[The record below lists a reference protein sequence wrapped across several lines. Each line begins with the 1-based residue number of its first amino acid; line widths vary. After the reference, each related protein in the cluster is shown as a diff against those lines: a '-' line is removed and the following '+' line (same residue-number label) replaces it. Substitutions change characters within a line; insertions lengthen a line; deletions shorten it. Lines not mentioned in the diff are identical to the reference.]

1 MSAQRHTSA
10 LRRAP
15 LLVLAA
21 LLAAG
26 GQAQNPPQAPLAQGT
41 IRSTVDLVQ
50 VDVVVT
56 GRDGQPVKGLRQDQ
70 FRVDE
75 DGREQRIAS
84 FDYFDVEK
92 IETAAADDVA
102 PVVIPLGGVAQPEMI
117 RQQVRDRRLIVL
129 FFDLTSL
136 QPPDLERAIGAAS
149 RFVREQMSPADLVGV
164 VIFGNQLQVIADF
177 TSDRDLLDRAVSS
190 LLPGREA
197 DLAELAAS
205 TAAADATAASPDTGA
220 AFTADE
226 TEFNVFN
233 TDRKLA
239 ALESVADLLRDIPG
253 KKSVLQF
260 TSGITQTGEENRSQL
275 RATTDAAN
283 RANVSIYSVDSRGLL
298 AEAPGGDASMSAASG
313 TAMYTGAS
321 VFQQQDAR
329 DSSRQTLL
337 TLAEDTGGRAFFDLG
352 DLSEAFD
359 AVQQDTSGYYLLGY
373 YTTNAARDG
382 RWRSIRV
389 RLSGVSGARVTFRE
403 GYYAPKDFGVY
414 TTEDRER
421 QLDEAM
427 RSQAPLVELPIAVET
442 AWFRLDRNQ
451 VFVPISAKLA
461 SSALQ
466 WAQKSNRR
474 EVQFDFAAEIRQAR
488 SNRVVGALRD
498 TVTVRLDAERFE
510 QIQQNALVY
519 QGGIILPAGSYRL
532 KFLAREN
539 ETGRIGTF
547 EDDLVLPAAAPNAM
561 QLSSVVLSSQIV
573 AAPRTSEVQT
583 RGYARDARLRE
594 SPLEVAGERIIP
606 SVTRV
611 FTSQQTLYILFQ
623 AYAPERTDLTRLR
636 AGLSFFRN
644 GRQASQTPLVAPAQ
658 VNENSRTASFRIS
671 LPLSEIATGRY
682 TVQAVVVEAGGA
694 QAAFARG
701 YFALRS
707 PANAATAAPGG
718 N

>member
-1 MSAQRHTSA
+1 MRAAPRSPLVRRFGA
-10 LRRAP
+10 LA
-15 LLVLAA
+15 LA
-21 LLAAG
+21 LSVAAS
-26 GQAQNPPQAPLAQGT
+26 GQAQNAQPQAGAPGT
-41 IRSTVDLVQ
+41 IRTTVDLVQ

-56 GRDGQPVKGLRQDQ
+56 GRDGRPVKGLRQDQ
-70 FRVDE
+70 FSVAE

-84 FDYFDVEK
+84 FDYFDVER
-92 IETAAADDVA
+92 IETAAAGETT
-102 PVVIPLGGVAQPEMI
+102 PVVVPLGGVAQPEMI

-129 FFDLTSL
+129 FFDLSSL
-136 QPPDLERAIGAAS
+136 QPADLDRSTRAAQGFI
-149 RFVREQMSPADLVGV
+149 REQMSPADLVGV
-164 VIFGNQLQVIADF
+164 VIFANQLHVVADF
-177 TSDRDLLDRAVSS
+177 TSDRDLLERAVGA
-190 LLPGREA
+190 LLPGHEGELSA
-197 DLAELAAS
+197 LAG
-205 TAAADATAASPDTGA
+205 ATASADGTVAMPDTGA
-220 AFTADE
+220 AFTADD

-239 ALESVADLLRDIPG
+239 AIEAVADLLRDIPG

-283 RANVSIYSVDSRGLL
+283 RANVSIYSVDSRGLM

-313 TAMYTGAS
+313 TGMYSGAA
-321 VFQQQDAR
+321 VFQQSDAR

-337 TLAEDTGGRAFFDLG
+337 TLAEDTGGRSFFDLG
-352 DLSEAFD
+352 DLSEAFR
-359 AVQQDTSGYYLLGY
+359 AVQGDTAGYYLLGY
-373 YTTNAARDG
+373 YTSNAARDG

-389 RLSGVSGARVTFRE
+389 RVSGASGARITYRE
-403 GYYAPKDFGVY
+403 GYYAPKEFGVY

-451 VFVPISAKLA
+451 IFVPISAKLA
-461 SSALQ
+461 SSVLQ

-474 EVQFDFAAEIRQAR
+474 EAQFDFAAEIRQAQ

-498 TVTVRLDAERFE
+498 TITVRLDAERF
-510 QIQQNALVY
+510 QQVQQNALVY
-519 QGGIILPAGSYRL
+519 QGGIILTAGDYRL

-547 EDDLVLPAAAPNAM
+547 EDELTLPAAAENRM

-573 AAPRTSEVQT
+573 AAPGNSEVQT
-583 RGYARDARLRE
+583 RRFARDARLRE
-594 SPLEVAGERIIP
+594 SPLEVAGERLIP

-623 AYAPERTDLTRLR
+623 AYAPEGADLSRLR

-644 GRQASQTPLVAPAQ
+644 GRQISQTPMVAPAQ
-658 VNENSRTASFRIS
+658 VNEQNRTASFRIS
-671 LPLSEIATGRY
+671 LPLEEIAAGRY
-682 TVQAVVVEAGGA
+682 TVQVVAVEAGSER
-694 QAAFARG
+694 AAFARS
-701 YFALRS
+701 YFALR
-707 PANAATAAPGG
+707 PAPAPPPAG